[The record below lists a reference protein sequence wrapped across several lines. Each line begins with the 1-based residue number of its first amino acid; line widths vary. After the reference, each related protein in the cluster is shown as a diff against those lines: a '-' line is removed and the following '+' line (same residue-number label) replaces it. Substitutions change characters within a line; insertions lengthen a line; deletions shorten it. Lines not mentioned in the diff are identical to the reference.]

1 MTFVDFATTR
11 LQRNL
16 VSLMIKIA
24 IKMNMFSKFCLS
36 LEWQSNEIKIKRPKR
51 NIIEIMEK
59 RIE

>member
-24 IKMNMFSKFCLS
+24 IKMNMFSEFCLP

-51 NIIEIMEK
+51 NIIEIVEK

>member
-24 IKMNMFSKFCLS
+24 IKMNMFSEFCLP
-36 LEWQSNEIKIKRPKR
+36 LECQSNEIKIKRPKR

>member
-24 IKMNMFSKFCLS
+24 IKMNMFSKFCLP

>member
-24 IKMNMFSKFCLS
+24 IKMNMFSKFCLP

-51 NIIEIMEK
+51 NIIEIVEK